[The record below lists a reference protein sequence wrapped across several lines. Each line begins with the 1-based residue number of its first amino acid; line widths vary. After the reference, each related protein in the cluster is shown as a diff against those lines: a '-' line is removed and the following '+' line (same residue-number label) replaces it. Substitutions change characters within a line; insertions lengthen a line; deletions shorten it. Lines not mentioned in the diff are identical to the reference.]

1 MQQISINSFPEKE
14 EELLGKN
21 TLNNINLMKKTNEYR
36 VSYYDPMCEDHAQ
49 IERVIPVKYNCCK
62 MFLFIL
68 LSIITGSLFI
78 FFIIW
83 FPKLKFYFM
92 YSIVPIDQAR
102 KVAIYGT
109 DGELYFIP
117 LKKPNL
123 PDLEKT
129 NSFIYNHYD
138 VNIPKGAQ
146 YITMFTFKLFQYV
159 FDPLEMNF
167 IPLKIRLDTT
177 NENIILECCQGLNA
191 EEYAHQRLIYG
202 ICDLDI
208 KVKSFIRLLFE
219 EFTDPFY
226 LFQVFSVILWM
237 TNQYELYAS
246 IIIFT
251 TLVSL
256 FVGAW
261 ETRKNLVN
269 IQTMARY
276 SCLVNVLRKDKNS
289 NRANFV
295 QMQSTELVP
304 GDIFELQEEGMAMPC
319 DCLLIQGTVIINEAM
334 LTGESTPIIKSQ
346 IPQIKDHFNYDA
358 DKKFFL
364 FAGTRI
370 IQKRSREKKKLLGLV
385 TETGFNTIKGNLI
398 RSILYPKKMDEKFEK
413 DSYKYIAMMSIL
425 CIVGF
430 AISIPF
436 LLRTQEWQEI
446 LKKSLDLVTTAVPPS
461 LPACLGIGISYSIAR
476 LKKQKIMCIARDRVN
491 IAGKVNI
498 LCFDK
503 TGTLTEDHLD
513 IYGYRSVK
521 MKSKSQDFQFNPFIK
536 DAYENASEAYNYY
549 KQKRGKEK
557 QHKDKNKDLN
567 LFFVECLAT
576 CHCATYVN
584 DKIIGDPVDVKMF
597 ESSGWTLHE
606 NSADQEEKT
615 SHNMISTFV
624 RPGQEEDLQA
634 KIQKIKEKQLG
645 PNEIDEIDRVMEDH
659 YELGIVRRF
668 DFVPKLQRMSV
679 ITKNVNENFYKVF
692 CKGSPEKLRE
702 LCLPETIPDT
712 FNDTLNKY
720 AIKGFRVLAMAF
732 KTIKMS
738 YIQSQQI
745 SREKAESKMIFLG
758 LLIVQNKLKNETKPT
773 LNLLESAGLKMVM
786 ATGDNIL
793 TAISVSKECELI
805 KKNSLVYSCEIDGNK
820 LVWNAVENFD
830 EENDPGEFIIEPR
843 KEGDNDIVFMD
854 SGKEMK
860 QNKNNDLFEKG
871 DNEIT
876 TSTNPNNN
884 IINDFDINIKVDENK
899 LRSSD
904 LNIYKDQ
911 NEQNYKSNIFSNVLE
926 PNNNDGYRK
935 SVLEQGNQR
944 RISIASG
951 LEYDG
956 SSFIDNFPPDRYS
969 ILYSKRP
976 SIMVNVPILP
986 TGEKEINSNIPTGD
1000 DSALMGL
1007 EIKEYPFQNVQEEYV
1022 IAMTGKTF
1030 ETICALREKFLT
1042 TNNESFRIYNDL
1054 FKIIL
1059 LHGRVFARMAPE
1071 HKALLVDG
1079 FKKEQ
1084 LAVLMCGDGANDC
1097 MALRTAD
1104 IGVSLSEEEA
1114 SIAAPFT
1121 SKNQNI
1127 SCLVPLLKE
1136 GKSSL
1141 VTSIQTFKYMMMYS
1155 LVQFICVTLLMVLSS
1170 YLSENQFL
1178 SVDIFIII
1186 PLAFFIPATG
1196 PYKYLTKHHPT
1207 DSLISYPVIT
1217 SILSQTLIALA
1228 FQLGAHFLV
1237 VYMLDEPDKKYIS
1250 VCLPDEDNTDI
1261 LACPDNT
1268 AVFLI
1273 SNMQYLITAF
1283 AFSISKP
1290 FKSPIY
1296 TNYYLTFFMIFAF
1309 VYSCVIIVWPTKFTA
1324 NLLQM
1329 YNFDNPEDS
1338 YYDNRRGP
1346 LPEFPEEEEGVE
1358 EEEET
1363 ITRGL
1368 YYSYKNDKI
1377 KYYIQGLAILNFIV
1391 SYIFEKVIVPST
1403 TAIWNARKIRKLREM
1418 KQRET
1423 EKALTMQ
1430 QLFALRKN

>member
-1 MQQISINSFPEKE
+1 MNPISINSFEEKE
-14 EELLGKN
+14 EELLGKQ
-21 TLNNINLMKKTNEYR
+21 TLKNINLLKKKNEYR
-36 VSYYDPMCEDHAQ
+36 VSSYDPMCEDHAQ
-49 IERVIPVKYNCCK
+49 IERVIPITYSCFKL
-62 MFLFIL
+62 FLFVL
-68 LSIITGSLFI
+68 LSIITGTIFI

-92 YSIVPIDQAR
+92 YSIVPIEQAK
-102 KVAIYGT
+102 KVAIFGT

-117 LKKPNL
+117 LNKPSL
-123 PDLEKT
+123 PDLEKK

-138 VNIPKGAQ
+138 VNIPRGAP
-146 YITMFTFKLFQYV
+146 YITMFTFKLFQYI

-167 IPLKIRLDTT
+167 IPLKIRLNTT
-177 NENIILECCQGLNA
+177 NENIILECTQGLD
-191 EEYAHQRLIYG
+191 EDEYRHQRLIYG

-208 KVKSFIRLLFE
+208 KVKSFIRLLAE

-237 TNQYELYAS
+237 TNDYELYAS

-251 TLVSL
+251 SLVSL

-261 ETRKNLVN
+261 ETRKNLLN
-269 IQTMARY
+269 IKVMARY
-276 SCLVNVLRKDKNS
+276 SCPVNVLRKEADS
-289 NRANFV
+289 NKASFTKKI
-295 QMQSTELVP
+295 STELVP

-346 IPQIKDHFNYDA
+346 LPQIKNHFNYDD
-358 DKKFFL
+358 DKKYFL

-370 IQKRSREKKKLLGLV
+370 IQKRSREKKRLLGLV

-425 CIVGF
+425 CIFGF

-436 LLRTQEWQEI
+436 LLKTQEWTEI
-446 LKKSLDLVTTAVPPS
+446 LKKSLDLITTAVPPS
-461 LPACLGIGISYSIAR
+461 LPACLGIGISYSISR
-476 LKKQKIMCIARDRVN
+476 LKKQQIMCIARDRVN
-491 IAGKVNI
+491 VAGKVNI

-513 IYGYRSVK
+513 IYGYRAVK
-521 MKSKSQDFQFNPFIK
+521 MKKNSQEFQFTPFIK
-536 DAYENASEAYNYY
+536 DAYENSSEAYNYY
-549 KQKRGKEK
+549 KKRRGKEK

-584 DKIIGDPVDVKMF
+584 ENIIGDPVDVKMF

-606 NSADQEEKT
+606 NSAEQEEKT

-624 RPGQEEDLQA
+624 RPGQEEDLQS
-634 KIQKIKEKQLG
+634 KIQKIKEKNLG

-702 LCLPETIPDT
+702 LCLPETIPET

-745 SREKAESKMIFLG
+745 TREKAESKMIFLG

-820 LVWNAVENFD
+820 LVWNAIENFD
-830 EENDPGEFIIEPR
+830 DENDPGEFIIEPK
-843 KEGDNDIVFMD
+843 KEGDQNDIVFLD
-854 SGKEMK
+854 ST
-860 QNKNNDLFEKG
+860 KNNQKKDDLFEK
-871 DNEIT
+871 DTNEINKN
-876 TSTNPNNN
+876 SN
-884 IINDFDINIKVDENK
+884 IINDFDININIDENK
-899 LRSSD
+899 IRTSD
-904 LNIYKDQ
+904 LNIYKNQ
-911 NEQNYKSNIFSNVLE
+911 NEPAYKSNIFTSALE
-926 PNNNDGYRK
+926 TDSKQEIRK
-935 SVLEQGNQR
+935 SVINYGNQKR
-944 RISIASG
+944 VSIASG
-951 LEYDG
+951 LDYDG

-969 ILYSKRP
+969 ILYSRRP
-976 SIMVNVPILP
+976 SVMVNVPILP
-986 TGEKEINSNIPTGD
+986 TGEKGQINPDIPSGD

-1007 EIKEYPFQNVQEEYV
+1007 EIKEYPFQNVQEDYV

-1030 ETICALREKFLT
+1030 ETLCALKERFLT
-1042 TNNESFRIYNDL
+1042 TQNENFRIYNDI
-1054 FKIIL
+1054 FKLIL

-1079 FKKEQ
+1079 FKKEE

-1097 MALRTAD
+1097 MALRTAN

-1155 LVQFICVTLLMVLSS
+1155 LVQFIAVTMVMVLQS
-1170 YLSENQFL
+1170 YLSENQYL

-1196 PYKYLTKHHPT
+1196 PYKHLTKHHPT
-1207 DSLISYPVIT
+1207 DSLISYPVIS
-1217 SILSQTLIALA
+1217 SILSQTVIAFA
-1228 FQLGAHFLV
+1228 FQLGAHYLA
-1237 VYMLDEPDKKYIS
+1237 YYKLKKYGEDDDAYGE
-1250 VCLPDEDNTDI
+1250 VCQPDDEGTDI
-1261 LACPDNT
+1261 RACPDNT
-1268 AVFLI
+1268 AIFLI

-1309 VYSCVIIVWPTKFTA
+1309 AYSCVIILWQNPLLSK
-1324 NLLQM
+1324 LLQM

-1338 YYDNRRGP
+1338 FKDSRRDD
-1346 LPEFPEEEEGVE
+1346 LDEEG
-1358 EEEET
+1358 
-1363 ITRGL
+1363 L
-1368 YYSYKNDKI
+1368 YVYKDSQI

-1391 SYIFEKVIVPST
+1391 SYIFEKVIIPST
-1403 TAIWNARKIRKLREM
+1403 TAIWNAKKIKKLREL
-1418 KQRET
+1418 KQRES

-1430 QLFALRKN
+1430 QLFQISE

>member
-1 MQQISINSFPEKE
+1 MQPISINSFEDKD
-14 EELLGKN
+14 EELLGKK
-21 TLNNINLMKKTNEYR
+21 TLNNINLMKKKNEYR
-36 VSYYDPMCEDHAQ
+36 VSSYDPMCEDHAQ
-49 IERVIPVKYNCCK
+49 IERIIPVTFSYFKI
-62 MFLFIL
+62 FLFVL
-68 LSIITGSLFI
+68 LSIMTGSIFI
-78 FFIIW
+78 FFVIW
-83 FPKLKFYFM
+83 FPKLKFYFI
-92 YSIVPIDQAR
+92 YSVVPIEQAK

-109 DGELYFIP
+109 DEELYFIP
-117 LKKPNL
+117 LNKPSL
-123 PDLEKT
+123 PDLEKK
-129 NSFIYNHYD
+129 NSFIYSHYD
-138 VNIPKGAQ
+138 INIPRGAQ
-146 YITMFTFKLFQYV
+146 FITMFTFKLFQYI

-177 NENIILECCQGLNA
+177 NENIILECTQGLDDD
-191 EEYAHQRLIYG
+191 EYRHQRLIYG

-208 KVKSFIRLLFE
+208 KVKSFIRLLAE

-226 LFQVFSVILWM
+226 LFQVFSVALWFS
-237 TNQYELYAS
+237 NEYKLYAS

-251 TLVSL
+251 SLVSL

-261 ETRKNLVN
+261 ETRKNLLN
-269 IQTMARY
+269 IKVMARY
-276 SCLVNVLRKDKNS
+276 SCPVNVLRKDHNS
-289 NRANFV
+289 NKASFT
-295 QMQSTELVP
+295 QMDSTELVP

-346 IPQIKDHFNYDA
+346 IPQIKDHFKYDE
-358 DKKFFL
+358 DKKYFL
-364 FAGTRI
+364 FAGTKI
-370 IQKRSREKKKLLGLV
+370 IQKRSREKKRLMALV

-425 CIVGF
+425 CLVGF

-436 LLRTQEWQEI
+436 LRKTQDWSDI
-446 LKKSLDLVTTAVPPS
+446 LKKSLDLITTAVPPS

-491 IAGKVNI
+491 VAGKVNI

-513 IYGYRSVK
+513 IYGYRAVK
-521 MKSKSQDFQFNPFIK
+521 MKKNSQEFQFTPFIK
-536 DAYENASEAYNYY
+536 DAYENSSQAYNYY
-549 KQKRGKEK
+549 KQRKEKEK

-584 DKIIGDPVDVKMF
+584 ENIIGDPVDVKMF

-606 NSADQEEKT
+606 NSAEQEEKT

-624 RPGQEEDLQA
+624 RPGQEEDLQS
-634 KIQKIKEKQLG
+634 KIQKIKEKNLG

-692 CKGSPEKLRE
+692 CKGSPEKLRD
-702 LCLPETIPDT
+702 LCLPETIPET

-745 SREKAESKMIFLG
+745 TREKAESKMIFLG

-820 LVWNAVENFD
+820 LVWNAIENFD
-830 EENDPGEFIIEPR
+830 DENDPGEFIIEPK
-843 KEGDNDIVFMD
+843 KEGDQNDVVFLD
-854 SGKEMK
+854 SGKK
-860 QNKNNDLFEKG
+860 TDLFEKG
-871 DNEIT
+871 NNEIT
-876 TSTNPNNN
+876 TSSN
-884 IINDFDINIKVDENK
+884 IINDFDININVDENK
-899 LRSSD
+899 LRTSD
-904 LNIYKDQ
+904 LNIYKNQ
-911 NEQNYKSNIFSNVLE
+911 NDPSYKSNIFTTALE
-926 PNNNDGYRK
+926 TDNTKQDYRK
-935 SVLEQGNQR
+935 SVMNYGNSKR
-944 RISIASG
+944 VSIASG
-951 LEYDG
+951 LDYDG

-969 ILYSKRP
+969 ILYSRRP
-976 SIMVNVPILP
+976 SVMVNVPILP
-986 TGEKEINSNIPTGD
+986 TGEKGQINSDIPSGD
-1000 DSALMGL
+1000 NSALMGL
-1007 EIKEYPFQNVQEEYV
+1007 EIKEYPFQNVQEDYV

-1030 ETICALREKFLT
+1030 ETLCAFRERFLT
-1042 TNNESFRIYNDL
+1042 TQNEKYRIYNDIFRL
-1054 FKIIL
+1054 IL

-1097 MALRTAD
+1097 MALRTAN
-1104 IGVSLSEEEA
+1104 IGVSLSQEEA

-1121 SKNQNI
+1121 SQNQNI

-1155 LVQFICVTLLMVLSS
+1155 LVQFIAVTMAMVLSS

-1196 PYKYLTKHHPT
+1196 PYKHLTKHHPT
-1207 DSLISYPVIT
+1207 DSLISYPVIS
-1217 SILSQTLIALA
+1217 SILSQTVIAFV
-1228 FQLGAHFLV
+1228 FQLASHYLV
-1237 VYMLDEPDKKYIS
+1237 AYKLENYKNICKPDDEGM
-1250 VCLPDEDNTDI
+1250 DI
-1261 LACPDNT
+1261 RACPDNT
-1268 AVFLI
+1268 AIFLI

-1296 TNYYLTFFMIFAF
+1296 TNYFLTFFMIFAF
-1309 VYSCVIIVWPTKFTA
+1309 AYSCVIILWQNHFFS

-1329 YNFDNPEDS
+1329 YNFDNPNDS
-1338 YYDNRRGP
+1338 YKDDRRED
-1346 LPEFPEEEEGVE
+1346 LNEEGIYDFKD
-1358 EEEET
+1358 T
-1363 ITRGL
+1363 Q
-1368 YYSYKNDKI
+1368 I
-1377 KYYIQGLAILNFIV
+1377 KYYIQGLALLNFAI
-1391 SYIFEKVIVPST
+1391 SYIFEKVIIPSSS
-1403 TAIWNARKIRKLREM
+1403 AIWNAKKIRQLKIL
-1418 KQRET
+1418 KQKQSEQ
-1423 EKALTMQ
+1423 ALTMQ
-1430 QLFALRKN
+1430 QLFQISE

>member
-1 MQQISINSFPEKE
+1 
-14 EELLGKN
+14 
-21 TLNNINLMKKTNEYR
+21 
-36 VSYYDPMCEDHAQ
+36 
-49 IERVIPVKYNCCK
+49 
-62 MFLFIL
+62 
-68 LSIITGSLFI
+68 
-78 FFIIW
+78 
-83 FPKLKFYFM
+83 
-92 YSIVPIDQAR
+92 
-102 KVAIYGT
+102 
-109 DGELYFIP
+109 
-117 LKKPNL
+117 
-123 PDLEKT
+123 
-129 NSFIYNHYD
+129 
-138 VNIPKGAQ
+138 
-146 YITMFTFKLFQYV
+146 MFTFKLFQYV
-159 FDPLEMNF
+159 FDPLELNF
-167 IPLKIRLDTT
+167 IPLKIQLDTT
-177 NENIILECCQGLNA
+177 NEQIILECSQGLD
-191 EEYAHQRLIYG
+191 EDEYRHQRLIYG

-208 KVKSFIRLLFE
+208 QVKSFIRLLAE

-226 LFQVFSVILWM
+226 LFQVFSITLWM
-237 TNQYELYAS
+237 VNQYKLYAS
-246 IIIFT
+246 IIIIT
-251 TLVSL
+251 TLISL

-261 ETRKNLVN
+261 ETRKNLLN

-276 SCLVNVLRKDKNS
+276 SCPVNILRKEANS
-289 NRANFV
+289 NQAEFI
-295 QMQSTELVP
+295 QKASTELVP
-304 GDIFELQEEGMAMPC
+304 GDIFELQDEGMAMPC

-346 IPQIKDHFNYDA
+346 IPQIKDHFKYDE
-358 DKKFFL
+358 DKKYFL

-370 IQKRSREKKKLLGLV
+370 IQKRSRENKKLLGLV

-413 DSYKYIAMMSIL
+413 DSYKYIGMMSIL
-425 CIVGF
+425 CLIGF
-430 AISIPF
+430 AVSIPF
-436 LLRTQEWQEI
+436 LRKTQEWGEI
-446 LKKSLDLVTTAVPPS
+446 IKKSLDLITTAVPPS

-491 IAGKVNI
+491 VAGKVNI

-521 MKSKSQDFQFNPFIK
+521 MKKNSQDFQFNPFIK
-536 DAYENASEAYNYY
+536 DAYENSSEAYNYY
-549 KQKRGKEK
+549 KQRKGREK

-606 NSADQEEKT
+606 NSAQQEEKT

-624 RPGQEEDLQA
+624 RPGQEEDLQT
-634 KIQKIKEKQLG
+634 KIQRIKEQNLG
-645 PNEIDEIDRVMEDH
+645 PNEVDEIDRVMEDH

-692 CKGSPEKLRE
+692 CKGSPEKLRD
-702 LCLPETIPDT
+702 LCLPETIPET

-745 SREKAESKMIFLG
+745 TRDKAENKMIFLG
-758 LLIVQNKLKNETKPT
+758 LLIVQNKLKPETRPT

-805 KKNSLVYSCEIDGNK
+805 KKNSLVYSCEIEGNQ

-830 EENDPGEFIIEPR
+830 EENDPGEFIIEAR
-843 KEGDNDIVFMD
+843 KEGDPNNLIITD
-854 SGKEMK
+854 STGK
-860 QNKNNDLFEKG
+860 NTNLFEKG
-871 DNEIT
+871 NEIN
-876 TSTNPNNN
+876 TNSNN
-884 IINDFDINIKVDENK
+884 IINDFDYNK
-899 LRSSD
+899 KGDGNKGSGSM
-904 LNIYKDQ
+904 NIYKNQDNDN
-911 NEQNYKSNIFSNVLE
+911 NENKGVFGDIINTNVENRPSL
-926 PNNNDGYRK
+926 
-935 SVLEQGNQR
+935 NQK

-951 LEYDG
+951 LDYDG

-976 SIMVNVPILP
+976 SVMVNVPILP
-986 TGEKEINSNIPTGD
+986 TGEKEINPNIPQD
-1000 DSALMGL
+1000 DSNLMGL
-1007 EIKEYPFQNVQEEYV
+1007 EIKEYPFQNIQEDYV

-1030 ETICALREKFLT
+1030 ETLCAFRERFLT
-1042 TNNESFRIYNDL
+1042 TNNENFRIYNDV
-1054 FKIIL
+1054 FKLIL

-1071 HKALLVDG
+1071 HKALLVEG

-1097 MALRTAD
+1097 MALRTAN

-1155 LVQFICVTLLMVLSS
+1155 LVQFLCVTMLMVLNS

-1196 PYKYLTKHHPT
+1196 PYKSLTKHHPT
-1207 DSLISYPVIT
+1207 DSLISYPVIA
-1217 SILSQTLIALA
+1217 SILSQTIIAFV
-1228 FQLGAHFLV
+1228 FQLAAHYILV
-1237 VYMLDEPDKKYIS
+1237 FMLEDYDNICQPD
-1250 VCLPDEDNTDI
+1250 DDDTDI

-1268 AVFLI
+1268 SVFLI

-1309 VYSCVIIVWPTKFTA
+1309 VYSCFIIVYPNKISVD
-1324 NLLQM
+1324 LLQL
-1329 YNFDNPEDS
+1329 YNFDDPE
-1338 YYDNRRGP
+1338 N
-1346 LPEFPEEEEGVE
+1346 
-1358 EEEET
+1358 
-1363 ITRGL
+1363 
-1368 YYSYKNDKI
+1368 SYKDERRDDIEDEELYIYKDTQI
-1377 KYYIQGLAILNFIV
+1377 KYYIQGLALLNFII
-1391 SYIFEKVIVPST
+1391 SYIFEKVIIPAT
-1403 TAIWNARKIRKLREM
+1403 TAIWNARKIRQLREI
-1418 KQRET
+1418 KRIQSEQ
-1423 EKALTMQ
+1423 ALTMQ
-1430 QLFALRKN
+1430 QLFQISE